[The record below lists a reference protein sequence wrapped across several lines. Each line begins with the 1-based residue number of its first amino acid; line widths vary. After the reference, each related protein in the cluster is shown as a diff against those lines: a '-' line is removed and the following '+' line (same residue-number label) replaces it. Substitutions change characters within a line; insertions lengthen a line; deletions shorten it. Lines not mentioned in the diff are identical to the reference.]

1 MTEREPCARVAD
13 AASPSGIGI
22 GGAVSAVFSAVAVPI
37 PSDQGERGFL
47 RLTKCSDMSCHAR
60 NVC

>member
-13 AASPSGIGI
+13 AASPSGVGA
-22 GGAVSAVFSAVAVPI
+22 GGAASAVCSAAAVPI
-37 PSDQGERGFL
+37 PSDHGERGFL
-47 RLTKCSDMSCHAR
+47 SLTKCSEMCYHAR

>member
-1 MTEREPCARVAD
+1 MTERVPCARVAD
-13 AASPSGIGI
+13 AASPSGIVA
-22 GGAVSAVFSAVAVPI
+22 GGAASAVFSAVAVPI

-47 RLTKCSDMSCHAR
+47 SLTKCPELSCHAR